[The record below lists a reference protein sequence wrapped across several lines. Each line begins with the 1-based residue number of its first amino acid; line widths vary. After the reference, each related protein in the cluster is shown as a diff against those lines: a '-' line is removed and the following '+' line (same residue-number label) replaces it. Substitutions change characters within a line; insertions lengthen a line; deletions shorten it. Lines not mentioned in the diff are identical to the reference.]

1 MGDTQ
6 TLPVQIPQELVQYWG
21 WFLAFGIG
29 LLALGVAAVARS
41 FTATVASMLFF
52 GWLLV
57 IASVIEIAQAVMVG
71 HWAGFF
77 HHLLAAILF
86 GVTGLLLVTRPLIS
100 AEAVTLVMAIFFLI
114 GGLFQ
119 LIGSAVVALPGW
131 GWQALDGIVTIIL
144 GALVLAQWPASGL
157 WVIGLFIG
165 IDLIFYGWAWI
176 ALALGLRGAG

>member
-6 TLPVQIPQELVQYWG
+6 TFVVQLPHELVQSWG

-41 FTATVASMLFF
+41 FSATVASMLFF
-52 GWLLV
+52 GSLLLM
-57 IASVIEIAQAVMVG
+57 ASGIEIAQSVMVG

-86 GVTGLLLVTRPLIS
+86 GVMGLLLVTRPLIS
-100 AEAVTLVMAIFFLI
+100 AEALTFAMAIFFLI

-119 LIGSAVVALPGW
+119 LIGSFVVALPGS

-176 ALALGLRGAG
+176 ALALGLRGAR